1 MPDPKACLAAVA
13 ATRDA
18 FGLIPG
24 PPGSSPEC
32 PSALPAAP
40 ERAVLDRAVLDR
52 ALPEWVTPAS
62 NVLEVTVGELSGALK
77 RTIED
82 RFGFVRV
89 RGEISN
95 YRGPHSSGHAYFCL
109 KDETARIDAV
119 VWRTA
124 FSKLKVKPQEG
135 LEVIATGRVTTF
147 PGKSTYQIVVETIE
161 PAGIGALMALLD
173 ERRKTL
179 AAEGLFDAARKRAI
193 PFLPRRIGVV
203 TSPTGAVIRDILH
216 RLLDRFPRDVLVWPV
231 RVQGET
237 AAAEVAAAIAGFDAL
252 PAYGPL
258 ARPDVL
264 IVARGGGSLEDLW
277 AFNEEVVVRAAAAC
291 SIPLIA
297 AVGHETDTTLIDHVA
312 DLRAPTPSGAAEK
325 AVPVRAELASSLT
338 DIARR
343 HRDAVARHLVRGQSD
358 LRAVARALP
367 SAETVTS
374 ALRQKLD
381 RADERLTAATAAG
394 LDRRHLELSRQ
405 TNRLSRQA
413 PRTRLAQ
420 TAQRLGA
427 LEQRLVFAVERNAER
442 RERQLAGDDQRLMS
456 LRGAL
461 SREVTR
467 GGLRIATAAAALDR
481 AMTALLRTRRE
492 RLERYEQLLNT
503 LGYRQ
508 VLARGFALVR
518 DREGRPVRSASAAQT
533 TTSILDIE
541 FADGHMEVST
551 LSSPATR
558 RNKPKPKV
566 DQGSLF

>member
-1 MPDPKACLAAVA
+1 MIAP
-13 ATRDA
+13 TRDA
-18 FGLIPG
+18 SGRIR
-24 PPGSSPEC
+24 SSRVDPEC
-32 PSALPAAP
+32 PNALPAAT
-40 ERAVLDRAVLDR
+40 ERAAP
-52 ALPEWVTPAS
+52 APAS
-62 NVLEVTVGELSGALK
+62 NVLELTVGELSGALK

-109 KDETARIDAV
+109 KDEAARIDAV

-124 FSKLKVKPQEG
+124 FAKLKVKPQEG

-147 PGKSTYQIVVETIE
+147 PGKSTYQLVIEAIE

-193 PFLPRRIGVV
+193 PFLPQRIGVV

-216 RLLDRFPRDVLVWPV
+216 RLYDRFPRDVLVWPV

-252 PAYGPL
+252 PAEGPM

-325 AVPVRAELASSLT
+325 AVPVRADLMSALS
-338 DIARR
+338 DVGRR
-343 HRDAVARHLVRGQSD
+343 HRDAAARHLMRARGD
-358 LRAVARALP
+358 LRAMTRALP
-367 SAETVTS
+367 AAETVTM
-374 ALRQKLD
+374 APRQRLD
-381 RADERLTAATAAG
+381 RADERLRAAIAAG
-394 LDRRHLELSRQ
+394 LDRRHLELSRH

-420 TAQRLGA
+420 TAQRLGT
-427 LEQRLVFAVERNAER
+427 LEQRLVFAVERTAER
-442 RERQLAGDDQRLMS
+442 RERQLAGHTQRLVS
-456 LRGAL
+456 VRGAL
-461 SREVTR
+461 SREIGR
-467 GGLRIATAAAALDR
+467 SRIGVGATAAALSR
-481 AMTALLRTRRE
+481 VTVALLRTRRE

-518 DREGRPVRSASAAQT
+518 DAEGKPVRSVVEAQAAPVT
-533 TTSILDIE
+533 LDIE

-551 LSSPATR
+551 TSSMPVR
-558 RNKPKPKV
+558 RAKPRIKV

>member
-1 MPDPKACLAAVA
+1 M
-13 ATRDA
+13 
-18 FGLIPG
+18 
-24 PPGSSPEC
+24 
-32 PSALPAAP
+32 PAAP
-40 ERAVLDRAVLDR
+40 ERAAPDRAG
-52 ALPEWVTPAS
+52 PERVAPAS
-62 NVLEVTVGELSGALK
+62 NVLEVSVGELSGALK

-147 PGKSTYQIVVETIE
+147 PGKSTYQIVVEAIE

-237 AAAEVAAAIAGFDAL
+237 AAAEVAAAIAGFDLL
-252 PAYGPL
+252 PASGPM

-297 AVGHETDTTLIDHVA
+297 AVGHETDTTLLDHVA

-325 AVPVRAELASSLT
+325 AVPVRAELASSLA
-338 DIARR
+338 DVARR
-343 HRDAVARHLVRGQSD
+343 HRDAVARHLARGRSD
-358 LRAVARALP
+358 LRALARALP

-374 ALRQKLD
+374 SLRQRVD
-381 RADERLTAATAAG
+381 RADERLAAAAAAG
-394 LDRRHLELSRQ
+394 LDRRHLELSRHA
-405 TNRLSRQA
+405 NRLSRQA

-427 LEQRLVFAVERNAER
+427 LEQRLVFALERYAER
-442 RERQLAGDDQRLMS
+442 RERQLAGDGQRLAS

-461 SREVTR
+461 SREIVR
-467 GGLRIATAAAALDR
+467 GDARCMATTAALDR
-481 AMTALLRTRRE
+481 VMAASLRRRRE

-518 DREGRPVRSASAAQT
+518 DSEGRPLRSAAEAQT
-533 TTSILDIE
+533 TTSMLDIE

-558 RNKPKPKV
+558 RTKAKLKV
-566 DQGSLF
+566 DQASLF